1 MILFDSNLFIL
12 FIKNVIGLG
21 DKIVGKSCISH
32 FAYETYRVIKSQNVK
47 YAWSTIRLLYS
58 LDTNWFNRP
67 FLLHLCERQF
77 VGARISYNDWY
88 YDRLNFKSQI
98 FWILTCFETIILKL
112 INRPHISYLRLYY
125 FRNPIY
131 HVSFY
136 QALKYI
142 ICYHKIYFLIFAS

>member
-1 MILFDSNLFIL
+1 MSNKISYKSTLHKNVLRLILFLSNLFIL
-12 FIKNVIGLG
+12 FIKNVMGLG

-77 VGARISYNDWY
+77 VGARISY
-88 YDRLNFKSQI
+88 YD
-98 FWILTCFETIILKL
+98 
-112 INRPHISYLRLYY
+112 
-125 FRNPIY
+125 
-131 HVSFY
+131 
-136 QALKYI
+136 
-142 ICYHKIYFLIFAS
+142 